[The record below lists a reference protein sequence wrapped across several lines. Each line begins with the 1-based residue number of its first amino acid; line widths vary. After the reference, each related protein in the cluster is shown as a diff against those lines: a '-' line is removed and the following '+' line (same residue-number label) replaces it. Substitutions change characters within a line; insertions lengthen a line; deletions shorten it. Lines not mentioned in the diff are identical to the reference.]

1 MGEGHRKRLKQKYI
15 DNGIHG
21 LSDVEVLELILFY
34 AVPRKDTN
42 PLAKRLLN
50 RFENLWNIVEAP
62 VSELE
67 KVEGLGD
74 GVFLFLRILKDFA
87 LLHSSQKKNIGKYIG
102 ISADIGY
109 YLLDKYS
116 GYKIEIVIL
125 ICLNARQQIISEK
138 IISKGNDSSVNISLT
153 TIVEEAR
160 KTGSSIVILAHNHP
174 SGLAIPSYQ
183 DVKTTRQLH
192 KDLRNLK
199 ITLLDHII
207 FEAKDFISMYESDLF
222 SDKDFWSSISWVYKY
237 SYFYMVLI

>member
-87 LLHSSQKKNIGKYIG
+87 LLHSSQKKNIGK
-102 ISADIGY
+102 
-109 YLLDKYS
+109 
-116 GYKIEIVIL
+116 
-125 ICLNARQQIISEK
+125 
-138 IISKGNDSSVNISLT
+138 
-153 TIVEEAR
+153 
-160 KTGSSIVILAHNHP
+160 
-174 SGLAIPSYQ
+174 
-183 DVKTTRQLH
+183 
-192 KDLRNLK
+192 
-199 ITLLDHII
+199 
-207 FEAKDFISMYESDLF
+207 
-222 SDKDFWSSISWVYKY
+222 
-237 SYFYMVLI
+237 